1 MSRVIVNIMSSW
13 IALPVPAQRVT
24 LGPCSMPWQFCDL
37 ALCLCSRIF
46 QVSFIKETKITERR
60 LRGCLPE
67 VPDLY
72 ACTLT
77 PAPWVPNNR
86 MFLNVPLSTCCLQNR
101 TLQTGP
107 KVSVSLTQVDI
118 RMESKQ
124 TPGDDEGQGSLCAVV
139 RGVTESDT
147 TKQLINNMTTISLL

>member
-37 ALCLCSRIF
+37 ALCLCSWIF
-46 QVSFIKETKITERR
+46 QVSFITERC
-60 LRGCLPE
+60 LRGCVPE
-67 VPDLY
+67 APDLH

-101 TLQTGP
+101 MLQTGP

-124 TPGDDEGQGSLCAVV
+124 TPGDDKGQGSLCAIV
-139 RGVTESDT
+139 RGVAESDT
-147 TKQLINNMTTISLL
+147 TKQLINTTTTISLL